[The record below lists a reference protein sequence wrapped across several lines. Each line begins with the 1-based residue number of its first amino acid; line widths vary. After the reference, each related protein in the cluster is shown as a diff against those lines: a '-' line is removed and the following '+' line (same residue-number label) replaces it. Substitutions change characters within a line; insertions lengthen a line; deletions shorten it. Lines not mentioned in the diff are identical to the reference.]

1 MYGLKPPAPWSM
13 LKCSAPLH
21 MFPGGVL
28 GYGLTTFPEFGGQP
42 IVGFDMG
49 GTSTGGW
56 LEVSLMDAI
65 NLFTL

>member
-1 MYGLKPPAPWSM
+1 M
-13 LKCSAPLH
+13 LRVLLRLH
-21 MFPGGVL
+21 VFPGGVL

-56 LEVSLMDAI
+56 LEVSLMGTS
-65 NLFTL
+65 NLFTP

>member
-1 MYGLKPPAPWSM
+1 
-13 LKCSAPLH
+13 